1 MLDRPAE
8 AEDPVPQRQPIFDIP
23 GPVAA
28 VLALLVAIHVGRLL
42 VPDGWDDALFSHLAF
57 VPGRFTYG
65 VAPDRVVGA
74 MVDLAGQGAEGYRS
88 AQAERFFL
96 GDGSP
101 QPWTAVTYALLHAD
115 TAHITLNG
123 VWLLAF
129 GTPLARRFGAT
140 RFFAFLTATAAAGAA
155 AQWAAHPLD
164 LAPVIGASAS
174 VSGCMGAALRFMFRP
189 QVRVGAMVE
198 DAGGSRRRAFV
209 QPAQP
214 LREVVR
220 DRRAVTFLIAWFAT
234 NLLFG
239 LGSISLGLGSGPI
252 AWEAH
257 IGGFLVG
264 LLLFG
269 LFDPLRGTAMADLA
283 PSAPDEPPV

>member
-1 MLDRPAE
+1 MLDRPAGPE
-8 AEDPVPQRQPIFDIP
+8 GPVPQRQPIFDIP
-23 GPVAA
+23 GSVVAI
-28 VLALLVAIHVGRLL
+28 LALLVAIHVGRPFL
-42 VPDGWDDALFSHLAF
+42 PEAWDDALFSRLAF
-57 VPGRFTYG
+57 VPGRLSYG
-65 VAPDRVVGA
+65 FAPDRVVGA

-96 GDGSP
+96 GDGSA
-101 QPWTAVTYALLHAD
+101 QLWTAVTYALLHAD
-115 TAHITLNG
+115 TAHIVLNG

-129 GTPLARRFGAT
+129 GTPLARRFGAV
-140 RFFAFLTATAAAGAA
+140 RFFAFLIVTAFAGALVH
-155 AQWAAHPLD
+155 WAAHPLD

-174 VSGCMGAALRFMFRP
+174 VSGCMGATLRFMFQP
-189 QVRVGAMVE
+189 RVPVAALVE
-198 DAGGSRRRAFV
+198 AAGEGRRRAVV

-214 LREVVR
+214 LRDVLR
-220 DRRAVTFLIAWFAT
+220 DRRAVTFLVAWFAT

-269 LFDPLRGTAMADLA
+269 LFDPSRGTAMADLA
-283 PSAPDEPPV
+283 PSAPEEPPV